1 MYREV
6 GWRGKKLEMEGIFQ
20 PTRENISKNNKSI
33 NISFE

>member
-1 MYREV
+1 MARKV

-20 PTRENISKNNKSI
+20 PTRENISSNNKSR